1 MESEPEPKKL
11 SVGEEGGREE
21 KGVKDE
27 EPSEGTVTFG
37 ESGSMGSLRRSRKK
51 MKRSRRKKRVS
62 KAQKRPRIE

>member
-11 SVGEEGGREE
+11 SVGEEDGREE
-21 KGVKDE
+21 EGVKDE

-51 MKRSRRKKRVS
+51 NEAQQEKKTGEQS
-62 KAQKRPRIE
+62 AKTTTN